1 MFSSIRFRLWV
12 SYVLIIFVVISIAG
26 GAVLVYLIRNPV
38 ETRRETQRLRLV
50 SKLIQDR
57 INFNLITN
65 KEVTPHQI
73 EENIKRTDRT
83 LNTRIVVFDP
93 QGVIVLDSRESF
105 SSNLPSFESIQQNSL
120 KTLPRFRTQNGTVW
134 LFNLTRINGGYFL
147 MVTSPIP
154 KVRVLNVFR
163 DEFIVPFGRGI
174 LVGIILS
181 LLFAIW
187 ISRWVSKP
195 LQEMVRSAKSIA
207 AREFHEVPLEGPTE
221 VKELAIAL
229 NEMNDQ
235 IQAGERSQRD
245 FIANVSHDLKTP
257 LTSIQG
263 FSQAILDGTINSKDE
278 LMHAA
283 KVINDES
290 TRMHSMVMDILELA
304 KLDSKVEKYYEEDI
318 DLVVILERIIEDLS
332 NEAKRKSILIR
343 KEFNTL
349 PVIKGDSDRLFLAL
363 YNLVDNAIK
372 YSRENGE
379 VIIRANSANNIL
391 KISIFD
397 SGPGIPDDELERV
410 FERFYQTDKSR
421 QGGKTRGVGLGLTI
435 TKEIIS
441 IHHGD
446 AYAMNRKDLKGE
458 ENNLG
463 SVFVI
468 ELPIHH
474 SDDK

>member
-1 MFSSIRFRLWV
+1 
-12 SYVLIIFVVISIAG
+12 
-26 GAVLVYLIRNPV
+26 
-38 ETRRETQRLRLV
+38 
-50 SKLIQDR
+50 
-57 INFNLITN
+57 
-65 KEVTPHQI
+65 
-73 EENIKRTDRT
+73 
-83 LNTRIVVFDP
+83 
-93 QGVIVLDSRESF
+93 
-105 SSNLPSFESIQQNSL
+105 
-120 KTLPRFRTQNGTVW
+120 
-134 LFNLTRINGGYFL
+134 
-147 MVTSPIP
+147 
-154 KVRVLNVFR
+154 
-163 DEFIVPFGRGI
+163 
-174 LVGIILS
+174 
-181 LLFAIW
+181 
-187 ISRWVSKP
+187 
-195 LQEMVRSAKSIA
+195 
-207 AREFHEVPLEGPTE
+207 
-221 VKELAIAL
+221 
-229 NEMNDQ
+229 MNDQ